1 MEMMGLDATTTD
13 RIRRLEDSVSR
24 ALVGKPEV
32 VRLAVIGL
40 LARGHLLIEDVP
52 GVGQTTLG
60 AALARSIGGG
70 FQRIQFTSD
79 MLPSDVIGITVY
91 QPERG
96 DFVFKPGP
104 LFTNIV
110 LADEINRTTPKT
122 QSSLLEAMNEA
133 QVSLDHTTH
142 ALPRPFMVLATQN
155 PREYE
160 GTFPLPE
167 SQLDRFLLRIRIG
180 YPDMPDEKLILR
192 GGGGSAVERLEP
204 VLAAAEVMAL
214 QDAADRVRA
223 DESVLDY
230 LMTLVAATRA
240 TPLLSLGVS
249 PRGSLALLRAAR
261 ARALADGRDFL
272 LPDDGKA
279 LAVPALAHRVI
290 ARGAAGAPAGGMDAE
305 TVIRALVQDLP
316 VPR

>member
-1 MEMMGLDATTTD
+1 MTGAVEL
-13 RIRRLEDSVSR
+13 IRRLEDNVAR

-32 VRLAVIGL
+32 IRLAVIGL

-52 GVGQTTLG
+52 GVGKTTLA

-79 MLPSDVIGITVY
+79 MLPSDILGVSIY
-91 QPERG
+91 QPDRG

-133 QVSLDHTTH
+133 QVSLDHSTYQ
-142 ALPRPFMVLATQN
+142 LPRPFMVLATQN
-155 PREYE
+155 PLEYE
-160 GTFPLPE
+160 GTHALPE
-167 SQLDRFLLRIRIG
+167 SQLDRFLLRITIG
-180 YPDMPDEKLILR
+180 YPGASDEKAILR
-192 GGGGSAVERLEP
+192 GAGATLTEALGP
-204 VLAAAEVMAL
+204 VLAVADVLRL
-214 QDAADRVRA
+214 QDEVERVRVE
-223 DESVLDY
+223 DSVLDY
-230 LMTLVAATRA
+230 VLALVAATRA
-240 TPLLSLGVS
+240 APPLRLGVS

-261 ARALADGRDFL
+261 ARALADGRDFVV
-272 LPDDGKA
+272 PDDVKT
-279 LAVPALAHRVI
+279 LAVPALAHRVLL
-290 ARGAAGAPAGGMDAE
+290 RGAPGGEVDPGAI
-305 TVIRALVQDLP
+305 VRALSDSVP

>member
-1 MEMMGLDATTTD
+1 MASRSVLV
-13 RIRRLEDSVSR
+13 RRLEDNLGR
-24 ALVGKPEV
+24 ALVGKPDV
-32 VRLAVIGL
+32 VRLAVVGL
-40 LARGHLLIEDVP
+40 LARGHVLIEDVP
-52 GVGQTTLG
+52 GVGKTTLA
-60 AALARSIGGG
+60 AALARSIGVG

-79 MLPSDVIGITVY
+79 MLPSDVLGVSVWE
-91 QPERG
+91 QKRG
-96 DFVFKPGP
+96 EFVFKPGP

-160 GTFPLPE
+160 GTYPLPE

-180 YPDMPDEKLILR
+180 YPGAADEKTILR
-192 GGGGSAVERLEP
+192 DAAAPGLSTLQP
-204 VLAAAEVMAL
+204 VLGVDDLLEL
-214 QDAADRVRA
+214 QEAADRVRA

-230 LMTLVAATRA
+230 LLAIVAATRA
-240 TPLLSLGVS
+240 SQLLALGVS

-261 ARALADGRDFL
+261 AHALADDRDYL
-272 LPDDGKA
+272 VPDDVKT
-279 LAVPALAHRVI
+279 LAVPTLAHRVLVKTGLG
-290 ARGAAGAPAGGMDAE
+290 ALGAAGTAAE
-305 TVIRALVQDLP
+305 SVVRGVVQDVP

>member
-1 MEMMGLDATTTD
+1 MARQRDLSA
-13 RIRRLEDSVSR
+13 RIHRLEANLSR
-24 ALVGKPEV
+24 ALVGKAEV
-32 VRLAVIGL
+32 VRLAVVGL

-52 GVGQTTLG
+52 GVGKTTLA
-60 AALARSIGGG
+60 AALARSIGAG

-79 MLPSDVIGITVY
+79 MLPSDLLGVAVY
-91 QPERG
+91 EPDKHE
-96 DFVFKPGP
+96 FVFKPGP
-104 LFTNIV
+104 IFTNII

-142 ALPRPFMVLATQN
+142 SLPRPFMVLATQN
-155 PREYE
+155 PREHA

-180 YPDMPDEKLILR
+180 YPSEADERTILR
-192 GGGGSAVERLEP
+192 GAGTAVVETLET
-204 VLAAAEVMAL
+204 VLDASDVMELQEAAEG
-214 QDAADRVRA
+214 VRA

-230 LMTLVAATRA
+230 VLAIVTATRRSR
-240 TPLLSLGVS
+240 LLSLGVS

-261 ARALADGRDFL
+261 AHALADGRDYL
-272 LPDDGKA
+272 VPDDVKR
-279 LAVPALAHRVI
+279 LAVPALAHRVLL
-290 ARGAAGAPAGGMDAE
+290 AGHAADGTGAGAEA
-305 TVIRALVQDLP
+305 VVRAIVEDVP

>member
-1 MEMMGLDATTTD
+1 MAPPLDL
-13 RIRRLEDSVSR
+13 IRRLEENLRR
-24 ALVGKPEV
+24 ALVGKPDV

-52 GVGQTTLG
+52 GVGKTTLA
-60 AALARSIGGG
+60 AALARSIGSG

-79 MLPSDVIGITVY
+79 MLPSDVLGVSVWEP
-91 QPERG
+91 QRG

-104 LFTNIV
+104 LFTNVV

-122 QSSLLEAMNEA
+122 QSALLEAMNEA
-133 QVSLDHTTH
+133 QVSLDHTTYP
-142 ALPRPFMVLATQN
+142 LPRPFMVLATQN

-160 GTFPLPE
+160 GTYPLPE

-180 YPDMPDEKLILR
+180 YPDSPDEKTILR
-192 GGGGSAVERLEP
+192 SAATPSLPALAP
-204 VLAAAEVMAL
+204 VVDAADVLVL
-214 QDAADRVRA
+214 QDTADRVRA

-230 LMTLVAATRA
+230 LLALVTATRT

-261 ARALADGRDFL
+261 AQALADGRDYL
-272 LPDDGKA
+272 IPDDVKS
-279 LAVPALAHRVI
+279 LAVPALAHRVLTR
-290 ARGAAGAPAGGMDAE
+290 APVSDLAASGDAE
-305 TVIRALVQDLP
+305 VVLRAIVQDVP